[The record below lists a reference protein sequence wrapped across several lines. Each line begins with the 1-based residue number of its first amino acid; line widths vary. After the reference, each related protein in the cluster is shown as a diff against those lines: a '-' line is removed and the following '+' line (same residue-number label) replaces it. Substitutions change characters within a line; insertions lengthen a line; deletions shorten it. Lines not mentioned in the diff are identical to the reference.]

1 VRLSTLSFY
10 TGSLAA
16 MQQQAAELSKLQ
28 NQVANGRRVNTPADD
43 PIGAVHILELE
54 RAQSE
59 SEQFAKNG
67 TMITNRLNLE
77 EQALADTGTVL
88 TRVRELTLQASNIGT
103 LSDSDRRSIATE
115 LASRLSQL
123 QDIANRQD
131 GNGEYLFAGYS
142 TLTQPFAGGGTAPV
156 SYAGDQGSRLVQVS
170 STQRV
175 ADSHPGFDVFMNI
188 KEGNG
193 TFATAVTPANTG
205 SGAISVGEV
214 IDPASWVSDNYTIT
228 FTTATDW
235 QVTDSA
241 VPANV
246 VASGVYTSGAS
257 IDFNGARVA
266 ITGAPAVGD
275 TFAVKQARSEDIFTT
290 VSDIVA
296 ALRQPAGTPAAN
308 AQLASTLN
316 GSLQQIDQASDH
328 LLGKRAEVG
337 ARLST
342 LASTEDSRSALDVD
356 LASALSDLRDLDYAD
371 ALTKMN
377 QRLVG
382 LQAAQMSYSQISQL
396 SLFNYLK

>member
-1 VRLSTLSFY
+1 
-10 TGSLAA
+10 
-16 MQQQAAELSKLQ
+16 MQLQSAELAKLQ
-28 NQVANGRRVNTPADD
+28 NQVASGRRVNTPADD

-59 SEQFAKNG
+59 SEQFGKNS
-67 TMITNRLNLE
+67 TLIQNRLNLE
-77 EQALADTGTVL
+77 EQALADTGTVF

-142 TLTQPFAGGGTAPV
+142 TLTQPFAGGGSAAV
-156 SYAGDQGSRLVQVS
+156 SYVGDQGSRLVQVS

-175 ADSHPGFDVFMNI
+175 ADSHSGFDIFMDVP
-188 KEGNG
+188 EGNG
-193 TFATAVTPANTG
+193 TFATSVTATNTG
-205 SGAISVGEV
+205 SGSISVGDV
-214 IDPASWVSDNYTIT
+214 IDRTSWVPDNYTLT

-241 VPANV
+241 VPPNV
-246 VASGVYTSGAS
+246 VANGVYTDGAP
-257 IDFNGARVA
+257 IQFNGARISVS
-266 ITGAPAVGD
+266 GAPAAGD
-275 TFAVKQARSEDIFTT
+275 TFSVTQARSKDMFTT
-290 VSDIVA
+290 VSDIIT
-296 ALRQPAGTPAAN
+296 ALRQPAGSPAQN
-308 AQLASTLN
+308 AQLASALN

-328 LLGKRAEVG
+328 LLSKRAEVG

-342 LASTEDSRSALDVD
+342 LESVDDSRAALDID
-356 LASALSDLRDLDYAD
+356 LASSLSDLRDLDYAD

>member
-16 MQQQAAELSKLQ
+16 MQQQAAELAKLQ

-59 SEQFAKNG
+59 SEQFGKNS
-67 TMITNRLNLE
+67 TMIQNRLNLE

-115 LASRLSQL
+115 LASRLSEV

-142 TLTQPFAGGGTAPV
+142 TLTQPFAGGASAPV
-156 SYAGDQGSRLVQVS
+156 SYVGDQGSRLVQVS

-205 SGAISVGEV
+205 SGSISVGEV
-214 IDPASWVSDNYTIT
+214 IDPSSWVSDNYTIT

-246 VASGVYTSGAS
+246 VASGVYTSGAP
-257 IDFNGARVA
+257 IEFNGARVT
-266 ITGAPAVGD
+266 ISGAPAVGD
-275 TFAVKQARSEDIFTT
+275 TFSVKQARSEDIFTT
-290 VSDIVA
+290 VSDIIA

-342 LASTEDSRSALDVD
+342 LESTENSRSALDVD
-356 LASALSDLRDLDYAD
+356 IASALSDLRDLDYAD